1 MNVTPNYVCKNEYYM
16 FFLYNIFDLL
26 GWMDTEVFSEWFDK
40 FANSITERPLVLL
53 FDGYMTHTSLPVIQR
68 ALNER
73 IIIVKF
79 PPHFMDVFKTS
90 DMSCFGPLKQC
101 WRDILQHREN
111 LFGAK
116 SSLSKGDFV
125 DQLCRIWK
133 FGMTTENVIGGFS
146 SIGKYICKCSD
157 LV

>member
-1 MNVTPNYVCKNEYYM
+1 M

-90 DMSCFGPLKQC
+90 DVLFWPLETMLERNSATPRKFVRSKIFFVQRRFC
-101 WRDILQHREN
+101 RSALQDMEVWHDYRKCHWWILLN
-111 LFGAK
+111 
-116 SSLSKGDFV
+116 
-125 DQLCRIWK
+125 W
-133 FGMTTENVIGGFS
+133 
-146 SIGKYICKCSD
+146 
-157 LV
+157 